1 MRDLD
6 KKQKIVVIA
15 ILVIIAGAI
24 LYYVYGNDEEQYK
37 NEILPYEENI
47 IENTIE
53 KTKTSEMLEAEKEEE
68 IIIYIAGEV
77 NKEGVYNL
85 PEGSRIADAI
95 EQAEGL
101 TEDAYTE
108 DINLAYKLEDGMK
121 IKIPNKSETQKQLE
135 EQNANIEDSYIT
147 TESGA
152 SIKETQTKTIQK
164 VNINTASQQELETLT
179 GVGPSIASK
188 IVEYRKQNGLFKTID
203 DIKNVSGIGDNKF
216 ESFKDEICV
225 K

>member
-152 SIKETQTKTIQK
+152 SIQETQTKTIQK

-188 IVEYRKQNGLFKTID
+188 IVEYRKQNGLFKTIE

>member
-1 MRDLD
+1 MRELD

-53 KTKTSEMLEAEKEEE
+53 KTKTAEMLEAEKEEE

-77 NKEGVYNL
+77 NKEGVYSL

-152 SIKETQTKTIQK
+152 SIQETQTKTSQK

-188 IVEYRKQNGLFKTID
+188 IVEYRKQNGLFKTIE

>member
-24 LYYVYGNDEEQYK
+24 IYYVYGNDEEQYK

-53 KTKTSEMLEAEKEEE
+53 KTKTAEMLEAEKEEE

-77 NKEGVYNL
+77 NKEGVYSL

-152 SIKETQTKTIQK
+152 SIQETQTKTSQK

>member
-188 IVEYRKQNGLFKTID
+188 IVEYRKQNGLFKTIE

>member
-24 LYYVYGNDEEQYK
+24 IYYVYGNDEEQYK

-53 KTKTSEMLEAEKEEE
+53 KTKTAEMLEAEKEEE

-77 NKEGVYNL
+77 NKEGVYSL
-85 PEGSRIADAI
+85 PEDSRIADAI

-152 SIKETQTKTIQK
+152 SIQETQTKTSQK

>member
-24 LYYVYGNDEEQYK
+24 IYYVSGNDAEQYK

-53 KTKTSEMLEAEKEEE
+53 KTKTAEMLEAEKEEE

-77 NKEGVYNL
+77 NKEGVYSL
-85 PEGSRIADAI
+85 PEDSRIADAI

-152 SIKETQTKTIQK
+152 SIQETQTKTSQK

>member
-24 LYYVYGNDEEQYK
+24 IYYVYGNDEEQYK

-53 KTKTSEMLEAEKEEE
+53 KTKTAEMLEAEKEEE

-77 NKEGVYNL
+77 NKEGVYSL

-152 SIKETQTKTIQK
+152 SIQETQTKTSQK

-188 IVEYRKQNGLFKTID
+188 IVVYRKQNGLFKTID